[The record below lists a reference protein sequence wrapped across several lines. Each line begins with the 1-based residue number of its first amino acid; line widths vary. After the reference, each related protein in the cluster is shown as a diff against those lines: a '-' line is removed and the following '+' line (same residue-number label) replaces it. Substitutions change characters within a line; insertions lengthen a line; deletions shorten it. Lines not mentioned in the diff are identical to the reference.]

1 MFATHVST
9 KALSIA
15 KSVLQY
21 KKIDFKKLNF
31 KAVFLNIA
39 VLYPLFL

>member
-15 KSVLQY
+15 KKCSSMQ
-21 KKIDFKKLNF
+21 KKLILKN
-31 KAVFLNIA
+31 KILKQLA
-39 VLYPLFL
+39 VLYSLFL